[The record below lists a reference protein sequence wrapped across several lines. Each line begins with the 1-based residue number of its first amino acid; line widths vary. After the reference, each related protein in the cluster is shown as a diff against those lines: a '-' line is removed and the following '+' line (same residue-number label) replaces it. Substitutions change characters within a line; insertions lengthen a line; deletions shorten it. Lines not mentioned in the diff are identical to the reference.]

1 MSKDNLKYKLDHQ
14 AYKKL
19 VEVVK
24 RNTQLSNLNETNI
37 KVVKEALNMLTAWL
51 EEVYQLD
58 EQPIDMDSDGT
69 DIDKLFKDSN

>member
-14 AYKKL
+14 AYEKL

-24 RNTQLSNLNETNI
+24 RNTQLSNLDETNI

-51 EEVYQLD
+51 EEVYQID
-58 EQPIDMDSDGT
+58 EKPVDMDSDGT
-69 DIDKLFKDSN
+69 DISKLFKDA

>member
-69 DIDKLFKDSN
+69 DIDKLFKDSK